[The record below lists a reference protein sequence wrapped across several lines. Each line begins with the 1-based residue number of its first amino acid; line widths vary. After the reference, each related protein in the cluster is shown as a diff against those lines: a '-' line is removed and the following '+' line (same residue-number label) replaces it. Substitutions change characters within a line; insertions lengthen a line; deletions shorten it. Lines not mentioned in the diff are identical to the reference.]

1 MCSCFTLS
9 PRAVGSPLMALNWR
23 SDLILFTLIK
33 DLTLDE
39 RIGWDKSGSW
49 EIRKTIAPVQG
60 DILVTC
66 SNNNLLTPLT
76 PPSKTCLEFL

>member
-1 MCSCFTLS
+1 MCSCFILS

-66 SNNNLLTPLT
+66 SNNNLTPLT